1 MKNFEQHIGHELPQ
15 EWTDYINAHT
25 TDELYNQAKKLK
37 FDSWCPI
44 LLENDSPELRKHLEE
59 ASELLFK
66 YVDYIDSQLVTK

>member
-1 MKNFEQHIGHELPQ
+1 MKDFEQHIGHELPQ
-15 EWTDYINAHT
+15 EWIDYINAHT
-25 TDELYNQAKKLK
+25 KDELYNQAQKLK

-44 LLENDSPELRKHLEE
+44 LLANDSPELRKHLKE